1 MPEVYYCEKCNRTM
15 SEKEFYS
22 SNNLEKYPNDGKL
35 PICKKCITMHVDNW
49 DPSTYLWILQEVD
62 VPYIPKEWN
71 KLMATY
77 AKDRSKVSGMTILGR
92 YLSKMKLKQFKDYRW
107 KDTEFLQQLY
117 ENEIEQ
123 TMKRQG
129 YDQQQIAEAVQK
141 ASFSVPEGE
150 LKPPEPKDDSYYDNN
165 EQDYFDQENGISDV
179 EFELTDEEKLMLRL
193 KWGKA
198 YKPEEWVKLEQLYNE
213 MMQSYDIQSAGHID
227 TLKLICKTS
236 LKANQLIDIGDVEGF
251 QKMSKVYDNLMKS
264 GKFTAAQNKAES
276 GEYVDSIGELVA
288 ICEKEGFI
296 PRYYTD
302 GPQDKV
308 DKTLLDLQNYTYSLV
323 TEEMNLGTL
332 IEQAVKE
339 IAEDKEKEALAS
351 SEDIDED
358 ELLEQELFGD
368 GEAILTDDDFIEL
381 RNLQEELA
389 DEDED
394 FLQELTK

>member
-1 MPEVYYCEKCNRTM
+1 
-15 SEKEFYS
+15 
-22 SNNLEKYPNDGKL
+22 
-35 PICKKCITMHVDNW
+35 
-49 DPSTYLWILQEVD
+49 
-62 VPYIPKEWN
+62 
-71 KLMATY
+71 
-77 AKDRSKVSGMTILGR
+77 
-92 YLSKMKLKQFKDYRW
+92 
-107 KDTEFLQQLY
+107 
-117 ENEIEQ
+117 
-123 TMKRQG
+123 
-129 YDQQQIAEAVQK
+129 
-141 ASFSVPEGE
+141 
-150 LKPPEPKDDSYYDNN
+150 
-165 EQDYFDQENGISDV
+165 
-179 EFELTDEEKLMLRL
+179 
-193 KWGKA
+193 
-198 YKPEEWVKLEQLYNE
+198 
-213 MMQSYDIQSAGHID
+213 
-227 TLKLICKTS
+227 
-236 LKANQLIDIGDVEGF
+236 
-251 QKMSKVYDNLMKS
+251 MKS

>member
-1 MPEVYYCEKCNRTM
+1 
-15 SEKEFYS
+15 
-22 SNNLEKYPNDGKL
+22 
-35 PICKKCITMHVDNW
+35 
-49 DPSTYLWILQEVD
+49 
-62 VPYIPKEWN
+62 
-71 KLMATY
+71 
-77 AKDRSKVSGMTILGR
+77 
-92 YLSKMKLKQFKDYRW
+92 
-107 KDTEFLQQLY
+107 
-117 ENEIEQ
+117 
-123 TMKRQG
+123 MKRQG

-150 LKPPEPKDDSYYDNN
+150 LKPPDPKDDSYYDNN

-193 KWGKA
+193 KWGKS